1 MGWLFAA
8 LVVSITMA
16 VSSVSDRAAAITTDG
31 ARLRVVTF
39 NIHKGADR
47 RGQYDLRR
55 TIDAIASFDADLVGV
70 QEALRNDP
78 AFNCDDQPALIA
90 AGLTRATG
98 RPWSYAYSKAWITEN
113 RECLRRDRGDDVAT
127 EGLALFAPGRIVG
140 STSLRLSEGRIGLMA
155 RLASMPGVPV
165 VLTHLSANRQQ
176 QPDRVR
182 ELATLLPWA
191 ERRRAAI
198 LMGDLN
204 ATPDAQELVPVLA
217 RFRDA
222 WADAAGRGLTGGV
235 ATGATRPGR
244 RGARIDYVFYMQGA
258 GLSVQAVDVIDT
270 AAGSDRVEVSDHR
283 PVVVTFRRTSNGEP

>member
-1 MGWLFAA
+1 MGWLFAV
-8 LVVSITMA
+8 LVVSIMMA

-47 RGQYDLRR
+47 RGRYDLRR

-155 RLASMPGVPV
+155 RLASTASNSQTACESSRRCCPGP
-165 VLTHLSANRQQ
+165 SA
-176 QPDRVR
+176 
-182 ELATLLPWA
+182 
-191 ERRRAAI
+191 AA
-198 LMGDLN
+198 
-204 ATPDAQELVPVLA
+204 PQ
-217 RFRDA
+217 
-222 WADAAGRGLTGGV
+222 
-235 ATGATRPGR
+235 
-244 RGARIDYVFYMQGA
+244 
-258 GLSVQAVDVIDT
+258 S
-270 AAGSDRVEVSDHR
+270 
-283 PVVVTFRRTSNGEP
+283 